1 MAYVDLNPIRAGI
14 CQTLEDSDFTSIQA
28 RIQAYQQKQKNKEN
42 SQDAIDKY
50 ANQPSQLL
58 PFDTHPQA
66 EQSQMTL
73 PMNFTDYLTLVE
85 WTGQA
90 IRDDKKGAIPAHITP
105 ILQRLAIDE
114 KEWLMSVKHFHSR
127 FYRMIGKLTC
137 LQQACRHMGQSWL
150 KGLGAVKALYI
161 NPTN

>member
-1 MAYVDLNPIRAGI
+1 
-14 CQTLEDSDFTSIQA
+14 
-28 RIQAYQQKQKNKEN
+28 
-42 SQDAIDKY
+42 
-50 ANQPSQLL
+50 
-58 PFDTHPQA
+58 
-66 EQSQMTL
+66 
-73 PMNFTDYLTLVE
+73 MNFTDYLALVE

-105 ILQRLAIDE
+105 ILERLAIDE
-114 KEWLMSVKHFHSR
+114 KEWLMSVKHFDSR

-150 KGLGAVKALYI
+150 KGFRAVKALYI